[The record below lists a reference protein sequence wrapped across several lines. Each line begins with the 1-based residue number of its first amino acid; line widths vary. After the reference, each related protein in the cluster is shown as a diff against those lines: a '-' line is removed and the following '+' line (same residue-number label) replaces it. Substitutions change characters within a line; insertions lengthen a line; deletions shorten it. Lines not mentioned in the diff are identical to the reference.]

1 MRLGYARVSTQDQDT
16 RVQLTALKAA
26 KCDRVFQEKASGG
39 RWDRPQLQQLLE
51 QLRPDDVLVVW
62 KLDRLSRSL
71 KDLLLVLETID
82 QAGAHFQS
90 LTEAIDTTTSAG
102 RMMMHMVGSFAEFE
116 RSLLR
121 ERTRVGLDE
130 ARKAGRIG
138 GRRPKLTPGQQQE
151 VVKLVSTGKKSAA
164 DAARLFQVHPAT
176 VSRLLAQH
184 RAAQLD
190 QAPKPVPAAKSKRP
204 AAKKTRSKKKTSSRK
219 KTATKPAETVLDAIG
234 LARPV
239 GFKDFPGAVS
249 VMCEAK
255 TLPKGKRLD
264 WQPTPSR
271 QFMAIWEAEELISE
285 FRNTHADAAI
295 EQRYKVE
302 DKRIIELMASYA
314 DKRADHRLVCQ
325 ARDR

>member
-16 RVQLTALKAA
+16 TAQRKALKAA

-39 RWDRPQLQQLLE
+39 RWERPKLQELLG
-51 QLRPDDVLVVW
+51 QLRKDDVLVVW

-151 VVKLVSTGKKSAA
+151 VVELVSTGKKSAA
-164 DAARLFQVHPAT
+164 DAARLFGVHPAT
-176 VSRLLAQH
+176 VSRLMAQH
-184 RAAQLD
+184 RATQLD
-190 QAPKPVPAAKSKRP
+190 QAPKPVPPAKSKRP

-219 KTATKPAETVLDAIG
+219 KAATKPVETVLDAIG

-249 VMCEAK
+249 VLCEAK
-255 TLPKGKRLD
+255 TLPMGERLD
-264 WQPTPSR
+264 WQPSSSR
-271 QFMAIWEAEELISE
+271 QFMAIWEAEALISE
-285 FRNTHADAAI
+285 FRKTHADAVI
-295 EQRYKVE
+295 EQRYKVG
-302 DKRIIELMASYA
+302 DKTIIELIASYA
-314 DKRADHRLVCQ
+314 DKRADDRVLCQ
-325 ARDR
+325 ARER